1 MSDIPYSDPTRL
13 YRNTRIGSVQA
24 WPEPSGKPALTVSFY
39 AGIML
44 GADDKSYISQNINL
58 TVADARDLAR
68 VLIEAADHADK
79 VRMEVSAP
87 VEEAA

>member
-1 MSDIPYSDPTRL
+1 MTAATHSDSTRL
-13 YRNTRIGSVQA
+13 YRTTRIGSVQA
-24 WPEPSGKPALTVSFY
+24 WPEPVGEPALTVSFY
-39 AGIML
+39 ASVIL
-44 GADDKSYISQNINL
+44 GAEVKSYISQNINL

-79 VRMEVSAP
+79 VRADR

>member
-24 WPEPSGKPALTVSFY
+24 WSEPAGEPALTVSFY
-39 AGIML
+39 ASVML
-44 GADDKSYISQNINL
+44 GTEAKSYISQNINL

-68 VLIEAADHADK
+68 VLNEAADHADK

-87 VEEAA
+87 VEDAA